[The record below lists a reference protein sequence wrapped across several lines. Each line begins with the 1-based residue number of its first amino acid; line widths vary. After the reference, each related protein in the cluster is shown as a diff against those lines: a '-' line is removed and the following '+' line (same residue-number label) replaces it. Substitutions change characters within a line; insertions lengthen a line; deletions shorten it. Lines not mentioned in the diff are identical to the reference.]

1 VSFGLALGVGHES
14 VAEYLDVELADAVE
28 LEGFPE
34 RISAAM
40 PDGIDVAGACELTT
54 RALSLQEAVTEVEI
68 ELRLAGVDAA
78 ALTDAAERAVLA
90 DTLPTTTTRKGRSVV
105 EDLRPVLR
113 DLIVHC
119 DDRTPVVLASLNTQP
134 RGLRPADL
142 LVALRELAGT
152 ALGDGE
158 DRVLRKHQWIERD
171 GARLEPLEAD
181 RATRTAT
188 RLRVTSKGLTND
200 RRDDPGGDGLRTDH
214 AGAAGTGTRRIA

>member
-14 VAEYLDVELADAVE
+14 VAEYLDVELADT
-28 LEGFPE
+28 LDLDGFPE
-34 RISAAM
+34 RVSAAL
-40 PDGIDVAGACELTT
+40 PDGIDVTGACELTT
-54 RALSLQEAVTEVEI
+54 RAPSLQEGVTAVEV
-68 ELRLAGVDAA
+68 ELRLADMDATTLA
-78 ALTDAAERAVLA
+78 ETTQRALLA

-113 DLIVHC
+113 DLVVH
-119 DDRTPVVLASLNTQP
+119 DYDRTPVVLASLNTQP

-142 LVALRELAGT
+142 LIALRQLAG
-152 ALGDGE
+152 AVLGDGE

-181 RATRTAT
+181 RATRTST

-200 RRDDPGGDGLRTDH
+200 RRDDPGGDGLRTDD